1 VFIGSCVGT
10 FFALDRKTGKVRWSY
25 DIGRDGAQTSF
36 HGNPLV
42 IADQIITGTD
52 GSGIGHVY
60 CFDIATGKV
69 RWKNPITKGVPNG
82 IGLPGDV
89 VRLGDNVF
97 GATFGDELVS
107 LDVKSGK
114 VNWTFASGYDGKAFR
129 WSQSPAV
136 AADKVF
142 FGGIDGTVY
151 ALDAQSGL
159 VIWKRELGSRVSTN
173 LTTDGNNLYVGTADG
188 FIRRLNTRTG
198 EIAAE
203 MKLETTPVGW
213 PTVTGGSLL
222 VFLNKDGG
230 AGGAQSLL
238 SIDQALKKVEWRQVA
253 SSGWSVTRPFLW
265 RSTVLAGSEEG
276 MVKAFRLSDG
286 VEQWTVTLK
295 GTIRSFGSDEKV
307 LYIGTL
313 AGTVTAYQ
321 PRK

>member
-1 VFIGSCVGT
+1 MFIGSCVGT
-10 FFALDRKTGKVRWSY
+10 FFALDRKTGQVRWSY
-25 DIGRDGAQTSF
+25 DIGQDGDQTSF

-60 CFDIATGKV
+60 SFEIATGKV
-69 RWKNPITKGVPNG
+69 RWKYPITKGVPNG
-82 IGLPGDV
+82 IGLPGDI
-89 VRLGDNVF
+89 VRLGDKLF

-114 VNWTFASGYDGKAFR
+114 ANWTFPSGYDGTAFR

-136 AADKVF
+136 AADRVF
-142 FGGIDGTVY
+142 FGGISGAVY
-151 ALDAQSGL
+151 ALDAQSGRVL
-159 VIWKRELGSRVSTN
+159 WKRDLGSRVSTN
-173 LTTDGNNLYVGTADG
+173 LSIAANDLYVGTADG
-188 FIRRLNTRTG
+188 FIRRLNAKTG
-198 EIAAE
+198 EITAE

-213 PTVTGGSLL
+213 PTVTGDSLL
-222 VFLNKDGG
+222 LFLNRGGG

-238 SIDQALKKVEWRQVA
+238 SIDPALKQIRWRQPAA
-253 SSGWSVTRPFLW
+253 SNWSVTRPFLW

-276 MVKAFRLSDG
+276 EVKAFRVSDG
-286 VEQWTVTLK
+286 VEQWRVNLK

-313 AGTVTAYQ
+313 AGTVTAYE
-321 PRK
+321 PVR